1 MGRPRLITREKT
13 LADIHRLRDQGLS
26 LRQIERK
33 LRLAKSTIYD
43 ALHPE
48 RAHTARTKKAEAV
61 AQSSRDRQAENLEF
75 WHRMMARIPDEG

>member
-1 MGRPRLITREKT
+1 MGRPKIITREKT
-13 LADIHRLRDQGLS
+13 IADIHRLRDQGLS

-48 RAHTARTKKAEAV
+48 RIQTLREAKLEAV
-61 AQSSRDRQAENLEF
+61 AQSAKDKRAESLAF
-75 WHRMMARIPDEG
+75 WNSVMAKIPDED

>member
-1 MGRPRLITREKT
+1 MARPRMITREKT

-43 ALHPE
+43 ALHPD
-48 RAHTARTKKAEAV
+48 RAQDARIRKVEAA
-61 AQSSRDRQAENLEF
+61 AQSSSDRRAEALAF
-75 WHRMMARIPDEG
+75 WNSVMAKIPDED

>member
-1 MGRPRLITREKT
+1 MARPKIITREKT

-48 RAHTARTKKAEAV
+48 RIQTLREAKLEVV
-61 AQSSRDRQAENLEF
+61 AQSAKDKRDESLAF
-75 WHRMMARIPDEG
+75 WNSVMAKIPDED

>member
-13 LADIHRLRDQGLS
+13 LADIHRLRGQGLS

-43 ALHPE
+43 ALHPD
-48 RAHTARTKKAEAV
+48 RAQDARTRRVEAA
-61 AQSSRDRQAENLEF
+61 AQSAEDKQAAGLKF
-75 WHRMMARIPDEG
+75 WNSMMAKIPDED

>member
-13 LADIHRLRDQGLS
+13 LADIYRLRAEGLS

-33 LRLAKSTIYD
+33 LRLAKSTVYD

-48 RAHTARTKKAEAV
+48 RVRSLREATLEAA
-61 AQSSRDRQAENLEF
+61 AQAAGDSQAERVA
-75 WHRMMARIPDEG
+75 WWKSMMDKIPDEA